1 MNIIIIQKE
10 NCYILQFQRSAVDHY
25 CSLYGHHPSFS
36 SSNLLYYKK
45 HALYDNIHHVIFC
58 FVPKVGCTSLKY
70 LFFINQGLIPRT
82 ELNKPLDKLNKH
94 LLVSLVKSRNLNRVK
109 KLDMYYKFVMVRNPL
124 ERLVSGFRDK
134 IEIHNLTNFGSPHK
148 WVWARHLIFKKIHN
162 QRWTKNTSISFS
174 DFIVYWLNPDSS
186 WFSTNDHFMPI
197 VNVCQPCAARF
208 DYYGNFNHFDRDAA
222 VLIDKI
228 GASSSDLRQGYY
240 SEQSSTDQRMKLY
253 YSTLT
258 DELKI
263 AVVRKLALD
272 LEFYYTIFPEERDIH
287 KHILN
292 ITSDLELP
300 FVV

>member
-1 MNIIIIQKE
+1 M
-10 NCYILQFQRSAVDHY
+10 
-25 CSLYGHHPSFS
+25 
-36 SSNLLYYKK
+36 
-45 HALYDNIHHVIFC
+45 
-58 FVPKVGCTSLKY
+58 PKVGCTSLKY
-70 LFFINQGLIPRT
+70 LFFVNQGLIPRT
-82 ELNKPLDKLNKH
+82 ELNKPLDKLDKKN
-94 LLVSLVKSRNLNRVK
+94 LVHLVKTTNLESAKRLKN
-109 KLDMYYKFVMVRNPL
+109 LDMYYKFVMVRNPL
-124 ERLVSGFRDK
+124 DRLVSSFSDK
-134 IEIHNLTNFGSPHK
+134 IEIHVTNFGSPNK
-148 WVWARHLIFKKIHN
+148 CLWARHLIFKKIHN
-162 QRWTKNTSISFS
+162 QQWTKNASISFS

-186 WFSTNDHFMPI
+186 RFSTNDHFMPI

-272 LEFYYTIFPEERDIH
+272 LEFYYTIFPKERDIH
-287 KHILN
+287 KHILDLN
-292 ITSDLELP
+292 IDLKLP
-300 FVV
+300 S